1 MNIEIG
7 DDPLE
12 VKLGD
17 NFKVYMYSE
26 TWPGNNPVLLTC
38 AIVSARRGTTVCLNF
53 APCNFTNS
61 FNINIIVTCS
71 S

>member
-1 MNIEIG
+1 MSFCPKFVGFLFFWQHVNVEIG

-38 AIVSARRGTTVCLNF
+38 AMLH
-53 APCNFTNS
+53 
-61 FNINIIVTCS
+61 
-71 S
+71 